1 MDTSPV
7 HFYFDFISPYGW
19 LASMRIEDL
28 AARHGRRVE
37 WHAMLLGVAVM
48 KVMGL
53 KPLLDIPLKGD
64 YVRRDVAR
72 HFRRLDFRPV
82 RTADD
87 PAMDPLP
94 AARAFH
100 WVKHRSPELAG
111 AFARAVYDAYWRD
124 GKDLS
129 TARALSSIALPASID
144 AAELQSAI
152 GGDEAR
158 RLLRQ
163 AVEASLSAGIFG
175 SPTMVVDGEPFW
187 GADRLNDVDE
197 WLSRGAW

>member
-1 MDTSPV
+1 MEASPV

-19 LASMRIEDL
+19 LASMRIEEI

-53 KPLLDIPLKGD
+53 KPLLDTPLKGD

-72 HFRRLDFRPV
+72 HFRRLGFEPAR
-82 RTADD
+82 AAGD

-100 WVKHRSPELAG
+100 WVKQRHPELAG
-111 AFARAVYDAYWRD
+111 AFARAVYDAYWRG

-129 TARALSSIALPASID
+129 TAQALVSIALPDGID
-144 AAELQSAI
+144 ASALRAAI
-152 GGDEAR
+152 GSDEAR
-158 RLLRQ
+158 QLLRQ
-163 AVEASLSAGIFG
+163 AVEASLAAGIFG
-175 SPTMVVDGEPFW
+175 SPTVVVDGESFW
-187 GADRLNDVDE
+187 GVDRLGDVDE
-197 WLSRGAW
+197 WLGRGGW